1 MQEHEK
7 TFWSLLLLGALIA
20 IGKVL
25 SSDEP
30 ITPRLFIGR
39 VIRGGGTAMVAAAAL
54 IWVPGLPV
62 LGVVGLGAA
71 LGIAGHQ
78 AVELWLRRKGSNLLK
93 GKGKY
98 DSE

>member
-1 MQEHEK
+1 M
-7 TFWSLLLLGALIA
+7 
-20 IGKVL
+20 
-25 SSDEP
+25 
-30 ITPRLFIGR
+30 
-39 VIRGGGTAMVAAAAL
+39 IRGAGTEMVAAAAL
-54 IWVPGLPV
+54 IGVPGWPV
-62 LGVVGLGAA
+62 RGVGGRGAA

>member
-25 SSDEP
+25 SSNEP

-39 VIRGGGTAMVAAAAL
+39 VILGAGTAMVAGAAL

-78 AVELWLRRKGSNLLK
+78 AVELWLRRKGSSLLK
-93 GKGKY
+93 GKGKH
-98 DSE
+98 DTE